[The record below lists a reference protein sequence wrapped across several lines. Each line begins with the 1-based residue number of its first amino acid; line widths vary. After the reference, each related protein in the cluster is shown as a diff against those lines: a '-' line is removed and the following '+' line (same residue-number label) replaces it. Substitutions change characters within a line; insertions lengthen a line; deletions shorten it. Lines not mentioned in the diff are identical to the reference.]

1 MIAMNRK
8 TVCALLFSVVSAW
21 ALSAAAV
28 DLKTT
33 NAVIEKL
40 HARMAAREAQLNKWK
55 DSGAIGE
62 EAKGTVVLM
71 PSAKLNLSE
80 RKEARDLVV
89 AENEDRLAFF
99 RELVIVQVL
108 NESELPSIGVAFAKE
123 KRASAAPSHWLQDP
137 LKQQWIQ
144 KKDLRE

>member
-1 MIAMNRK
+1 MIAMNRMSVY
-8 TVCALLFSVVSAW
+8 TLFFSFLSAW
-21 ALSAAAV
+21 TLSAAAV

-40 HARMAAREAQLNKWK
+40 HGRMAAREAQLNKWK

-71 PSAKLNLSE
+71 TSAKLSLSE

-89 AENEDRLAFF
+89 SENEDRQAFF
-99 RELVIVQVL
+99 REVVIVQVL
-108 NESELPSIGVAFAKE
+108 NESELPSIGAAFAKAR
-123 KRASAAPSHWLQDP
+123 RAAAAPSHWLQEP
-137 LKQQWIQ
+137 LKQQWVQ